1 LKLYGRFC
9 FFKYFLARRRRA
21 FARVSYFSTTSCEK
35 YCNFLTSLAVRHSA
49 CAALRALRSVELR
62 LRSKA
67 LIRQAVS
74 SHQDRR
80 QQEVLCQG
88 TNGMSFRHAVLM
100 LMLVVACAS
109 AQAPIVLTVCVFVH
123 TPLGSMRADYP
134 GGSSGLPCRRPY
146 VYMTLSL

>member
-1 LKLYGRFC
+1 
-9 FFKYFLARRRRA
+9 
-21 FARVSYFSTTSCEK
+21 
-35 YCNFLTSLAVRHSA
+35 VRHSA